1 MRMKAV
7 GLLSGG
13 LDSTLAVKL
22 MLEQGIDVI
31 ALKFTS
37 PFCLC
42 DQKGRCFS
50 SEIAKRL
57 NIPLKVMAK
66 GADYI
71 KIVRKPKF
79 GYGSGM
85 NPCID
90 CRIFILKKAKRYAK
104 EIGAAF
110 IFTGEVLDQRPMSQ
124 HLKTLQL
131 IEKEAG
137 LKGRLLRPLSAKL
150 LPETEAEKKGWV
162 DRNKLLA
169 IKGRSRKPQIALA
182 GEFGIKDYP
191 CPSGGC
197 LLTCKE
203 FAAKAMDLFQ
213 HKKRISANDIHL
225 LKIGRHF
232 RIGGNKI
239 IVGRNKEENASLL
252 ELKKKAEYYFEVSG
266 CGSPITILQGK
277 KGKEPVELA
286 ARLTAAYS
294 DAKEKSVKVSYSL
307 GKAFKSL
314 TILLADK
321 REFEKFR
328 ITPEVALWK
337 KKQNRK

>member
-1 MRMKAV
+1 MKALA
-7 GLLSGG
+7 LLSGG

-22 MLEQGIDVI
+22 ILSTGIEVV
-31 ALKFTS
+31 ALNFVS

-42 DQKGRCFS
+42 NKGGKCHS
-50 SEIAKRL
+50 SKVAKQF
-57 NIPLKVMAK
+57 NIPLKVMEK
-66 GADYI
+66 GREYLR
-71 KIVRKPKF
+71 VLRNPKF

-90 CRIFILKKAKRYAK
+90 CRIYILKKAKKYAK

-124 HLKTLQL
+124 HLRTLQL

-137 LKGRLLRPLSAKL
+137 LKGKLLRPLSARL
-150 LPETEAEKKGWV
+150 VPETEAEKKGWV

-169 IKGRSRKPQIALA
+169 IRGRSRKPQIALA

-203 FAAKAMDLFQ
+203 FANKTRDLFQ
-213 HKKRISANDIHL
+213 HKKRIAASDIQL
-225 LKIGRHF
+225 LKTGRHF
-232 RIGGNKI
+232 RIGENKI
-239 IVGRNKEENASLL
+239 IVGRNKEENARLL
-252 ELKKKAEYYFEVSG
+252 ELKKKTEYYFEVPD

-277 KGKEPVELA
+277 KSKEAIELA
-286 ARLTAAYS
+286 ARCTAAYS
-294 DAKEKSVKVSYSL
+294 DAHDSAKVCYGL
-307 GKAFKSL
+307 GKAFKSI
-314 TILLADK
+314 TIPLADK

-328 ITPEVALWK
+328 I
-337 KKQNRK
+337 

>member
-1 MRMKAV
+1 MKALA
-7 GLLSGG
+7 LLSGG

-22 MLEQGIDVI
+22 ILSQGIEVV
-31 ALKFTS
+31 ALNFIS

-42 DQKGRCFS
+42 NKGGKCHS
-50 SEIAKRL
+50 SEVAKQF
-57 NIPLKVMAK
+57 NIPLKIMEK
-66 GADYI
+66 GREYLR
-71 KIVRKPKF
+71 VLRNPKF

-150 LPETEAEKKGWV
+150 LPETEAERKGWI

-169 IKGRSRKPQIALA
+169 IRGRSRKPQMALA
-182 GEFGIKDYP
+182 GDFGIKDYP

-203 FAAKAMDLFQ
+203 FAAKAIDLFQ
-213 HKKRISANDIHL
+213 HKKRIAANDIHL

-232 RIGGNKI
+232 RIEENKI
-239 IVGRNKEENASLL
+239 IVGRNKEENTRLL
-252 ELKKKAEYYFEVSG
+252 ELKKKTEYYFEVSG
-266 CGSPITILQGK
+266 CGSPITILEGK
-277 KGKEPVELA
+277 KSKEPVELA

-314 TILLADK
+314 TIPLPDK

-328 ITPEVALWK
+328 ITSEVALWK